1 MTHDTTQ
8 SWYIDAWCPVDGLAF
23 ASRRQP
29 SILHEE
35 NSTQSLNAEEIVYLC
50 PPFFEPEQI
59 GSLAT
64 ALAATRGHF
73 QTGFYIGQQEVA
85 FPTLAAVIEAV
96 KRVYRGGGFRNLPG
110 TDMPLPITPLDQPPD
125 AVTLASLVNQEI
137 KEAWADLQ

>member
-8 SWYIDAWCPVDGLAF
+8 SWYIDAWCPLDGLAF
-23 ASRRQP
+23 ASRRR

-35 NSTQSLNAEEIVYLC
+35 ISKQSLKAEEIIYLC

-64 ALAATRGHF
+64 ALGATRGHF

-85 FPTLAAVIEAV
+85 FPTIDVVIETV
-96 KRVYRGGGFRNLPG
+96 KRVYHGGGSCNLPG
-110 TDMPLPITPLDQPPD
+110 AGLPLPIIPVGIR
-125 AVTLASLVNQEI
+125 VTSV
-137 KEAWADLQ
+137 